1 MISQHLDTG
10 STEVFQNERA
20 QKRTIHNLLSLS
32 EDVTVTLSL
41 SHLTGAWLYRGSCL
55 HEEII
60 ENLILA
66 FVGHNDLI
74 LLHLFPSKDLEF

>member
-32 EDVTVTLSL
+32 EDVTLHYL
-41 SHLTGAWLYRGSCL
+41 HLTGAWLYRGSCL

-60 ENLILA
+60 ENLILV